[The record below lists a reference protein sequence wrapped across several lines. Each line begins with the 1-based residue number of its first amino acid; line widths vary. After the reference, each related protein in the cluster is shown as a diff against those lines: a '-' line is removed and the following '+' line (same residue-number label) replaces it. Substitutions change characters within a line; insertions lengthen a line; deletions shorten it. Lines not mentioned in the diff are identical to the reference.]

1 MSNIMTV
8 QITKQGAI
16 TLPKNFGK
24 TYNLPAGT
32 TFILLDLGEEFLL
45 KPYPSKV
52 GIRADRIGQALLERG
67 ETLVTILQDIR
78 EQREQ
83 YDNKS

>member
-1 MSNIMTV
+1 MSNIIK
-8 QITKQGAI
+8 ITEQGAI

-24 TYNLPAGT
+24 TYNLQAGT

-52 GIRADRIGQALLERG
+52 GPRAERIGQALLERG
-67 ETLVTILQDIR
+67 ESLETILQDIR
-78 EQREQ
+78 TQREQ